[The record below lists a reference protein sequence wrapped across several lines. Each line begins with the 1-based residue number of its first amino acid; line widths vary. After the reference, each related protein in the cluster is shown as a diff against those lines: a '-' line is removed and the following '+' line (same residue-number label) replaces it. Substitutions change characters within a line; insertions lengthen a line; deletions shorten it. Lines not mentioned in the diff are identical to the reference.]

1 MKTNKNKNNCR
12 QCPTCKSFREASF
25 FNEGRTLCNL
35 CLEYKRKYRENHREQ
50 LRQKACEYYEQNKEK
65 KKEYVKEYR
74 QQMVECSVCKVMIQ
88 KCRMSKHVETKT
100 HLHNL
105 NHPDSPKL
113 TYKQQHEQKLKQQEE
128 EKQERRMTHYLKHQ
142 ETIAYVNENFPSYL
156 NEDLLDKIM
165 EQSEQ

>member
-1 MKTNKNKNNCR
+1 MANNKK
-12 QCPTCKSFREASF
+12 QCPKCKVFQPLDRYTD
-25 FNEGRTLCNL
+25 GRIQCNI
-35 CLEYKRKYRENHREQ
+35 CLESKRKYRENHREQ
-50 LRQKACEYYEQNKEK
+50 LRQKACEYYEANKEK
-65 KKEYVKEYR
+65 KKAYVKEYR

-88 KCRMSKHVETKT
+88 KCRMTIHEQTKT

-142 ETIAYVNENFPSYL
+142 ETIAYLNENFPSYL